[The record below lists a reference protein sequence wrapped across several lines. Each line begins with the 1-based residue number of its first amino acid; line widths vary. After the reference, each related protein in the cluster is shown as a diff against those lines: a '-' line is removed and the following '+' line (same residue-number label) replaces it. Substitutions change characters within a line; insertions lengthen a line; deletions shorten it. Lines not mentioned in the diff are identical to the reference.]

1 MVARDIMLT
10 AFPVVTPNTPLGE
23 VYRAMQSCDLPALP
37 VVDEQGSLVGIV
49 SEDDLLRAVLP
60 VYADTFSDLGF
71 LPRSYR
77 FHGYDQERLSATQ
90 AREVLSKQHLVAA
103 DPEERV
109 AELAH
114 LMLEH
119 DLAVVPVVEADRVV
133 GLVTRRSL
141 LGHIV
146 APSLGCEP
154 QE

>member
-10 AFPVVTPNTPLGE
+10 SFPTVTPDTPLGE
-23 VYRAMQSCDLPALP
+23 VYQAMQSCDLPALP
-37 VVDEQGSLVGIV
+37 MVDEHGGLVGIV
-49 SEDDLLRAVLP
+49 SEDDLLRAALP

-77 FHGYDQERLSATQ
+77 FHGYGQDRLSATQ

-119 DLAVVPVVEADRVV
+119 DLAVVPVVEGNRVV
-133 GLVTRRSL
+133 GVVTRRSL
-141 LGHIV
+141 LAHIV
-146 APSLGCEP
+146 APSLRCEP
-154 QE
+154 RE